1 MPDGFISHI
10 EYIQCSL
17 YDNLIALRQ
26 LFNNSTLKVDS
37 SPYELVAIVQKKM
50 EFHRSPDFSPLLSEW
65 TESRPLNIWGLNMN

>member
-37 SPYELVAIVQKKM
+37 SPYELIAIVRKKN
-50 EFHRSPDFSPLLSEW
+50 RAS
-65 TESRPLNIWGLNMN
+65 